1 MTRTGTVS
9 ATLLLAIAT
18 VGAQGAKTDPTL
30 SKLAADFGAAVTAGN
45 AAKVAMHYTA
55 DATFM
60 PPNEA
65 AIKGRPNI
73 QAWFQKQIDAGA
85 ATLKL
90 QPTESR
96 ISGDLAFEAGSYA
109 LSVKPKTSQPMSD
122 TGKYIVV
129 LKKDGADWK
138 ISHDIFNSDLPP
150 PPPAK

>member
-1 MTRTGTVS
+1 MMRIG
-9 ATLLLAIAT
+9 AIAT
-18 VGAQGAKTDPTL
+18 AAVLGVALVGAQGAKTDPAL
-30 SKLAADFGAAVTAGN
+30 SKIAADFGAAVTAGN
-45 AAKVAMHYTA
+45 AARTAMFYTA

-65 AIKGRPNI
+65 AVKGRKNI

-85 ATLKL
+85 GNLKL
-90 QPTESR
+90 SPMESR
-96 ISGDLAFEAGSYA
+96 IAGDLAFEAGSYTF
-109 LSVKPKTSQPMSD
+109 SVKPKTGAAITD

-150 PPPAK
+150 PPAK